1 MIHDEDILRFDVAV
15 NHARL
20 VRGFEDLENT
30 QGHLAR
36 RLDLEPSTGE
46 PTCKRLPDKEFHHD
60 VGVAAFRLSDI
71 VDLQNAG
78 MANASGSLGLEEK
91 ARRKRPMRRLKQHFD
106 CEVLLNEQVPRPK
119 DDAHAAPPQLLDELV
134 FRGKDAANARELIH
148 RATNITGRAS
158 RCPQR
163 GHHEASWVDPRYE
176 GRTMANPAAP
186 HPYSAFVHKVEKPA
200 RYLGGEYG
208 AVTKDWHSVE
218 ARVCLAF
225 PDIYDIGMSHL
236 GFKILYKI
244 LNDDSRTLAERCY
257 APWVDMEK
265 ELRTRELPLLSLE
278 SARPLSDFDVVGFSL
293 QFELTY
299 TNILTMLDLG
309 WIPLLSAERGE
320 DDPLVIAGGPT
331 ATHPEPLATILDAVL
346 IGDGEE
352 RTTEVATLWTQLKRR
367 GVPRAERLRA
377 LAKLPGVYVPSLYAV
392 AIEPETGL
400 EVVTR
405 PLHEEL
411 TLPVRRNMVDDLNR
425 FPFPHDGPVGGP
437 EAIFDRMSIEIA
449 RGCTEG
455 CRFCQAGMIY
465 RPVRERDPE
474 QIVDTLVRAVKE
486 SGYDGVSLTS
496 LSTADYSCIAP
507 LIQKVTEKLAPEKVS
522 LGVSSLRAYGLSEN
536 VLDDMRTVRAS
547 GVTFAPEAG
556 SQRMRDVVNKN
567 VTEEQLMTTAERIF
581 SRGWDSMKLYF
592 MIGLPTEEESDVR
605 EIVRVGKRAREVGK
619 RVRKEASNAGPPK
632 VTVSVSTHVPK
643 PHTPFQ
649 WCAMDTAER
658 VKEKQ
663 GWLLEEVKGAKGVD
677 LRMHD
682 SRTSWLEGVF
692 ARGDRKLG
700 RVLVRAYRSGARF
713 DSWEDQLK
721 IDAWHEAFAAE
732 GITPAAYLGTIPV
745 SARLPWNHIDVGL
758 EEGFL
763 LREYRKALKS
773 RLSPPCGKAAG
784 AFVHHTNLEDATN
797 DTRKLVCYDCGVA
810 CDLSAMKQ
818 ERLVYL
824 DRLGAKLP
832 RVKEPKPL
840 PVVLPAA
847 PPPAATDVPLV
858 AKKKGPSPPPRIVQS
873 HARRVRFSYAKVGP
887 MAFLSHLD
895 LIRALPRSLRRL
907 NVPLFYTS
915 GFHPKPDMMF
925 SPALSLGV
933 ASLAEILDIKL
944 TVDIDP
950 MALCEALTKASPE
963 GLVWNAGVLLG
974 AGDRSVS
981 KAINGARYVVAIP
994 RRALDE
1000 VGGQARLADE
1010 VARIREASDVRVVRR
1025 FERGLAKSVDVKRLL
1040 RALLP
1045 SDPRAEGY
1053 LTRARVAGDFVTLLA
1068 DVTISGDGGVKISEI
1083 MEALFGKKDDGEI
1096 SLPYHA
1102 VRAELGIWHGDSI
1115 VSPVELA
1122 TLRELEAM
1130 ELAASQA
1137 STELAEAAQ
1146 PLSLG

>member
-1 MIHDEDILRFDVAV
+1 
-15 NHARL
+15 
-20 VRGFEDLENT
+20 
-30 QGHLAR
+30 
-36 RLDLEPSTGE
+36 
-46 PTCKRLPDKEFHHD
+46 
-60 VGVAAFRLSDI
+60 
-71 VDLQNAG
+71 
-78 MANASGSLGLEEK
+78 MANSAS
-91 ARRKRPMRRLKQHFD
+91 
-106 CEVLLNEQVPRPK
+106 
-119 DDAHAAPPQLLDELV
+119 
-134 FRGKDAANARELIH
+134 
-148 RATNITGRAS
+148 
-158 RCPQR
+158 
-163 GHHEASWVDPRYE
+163 
-176 GRTMANPAAP
+176 P

-208 AVTKDWHSVE
+208 AVTKAWDSVE

-225 PDIYDIGMSHL
+225 PDVYDIGMSHL

-244 LNDDSRTLAERCY
+244 LNDDPRTLAERCY
-257 APWVDMEK
+257 TPWVDMEK
-265 ELRTRELPLLSLE
+265 ELRDRKLPLLSLE

-309 WIPLLSAERGE
+309 GIPLLSSERGE
-320 DDPLVIAGGPT
+320 GDPLIIAGGPT

-352 RTTEVATLWTQLKRR
+352 RTTDVATLWTDLKRQ
-367 GVPRAERLRA
+367 GVSRAERLLA
-377 LAKLPGVYVPSLYAV
+377 LSKLPGVYVPSLYAV
-392 AIEPETGL
+392 EIEPETGL

-405 PLHEEL
+405 PLHDGL
-411 TLPVRRNMVDDLNR
+411 ALPVRRNMVEDLNR

-486 SGYDGVSLTS
+486 SGYDGVSLTA

-592 MIGLPTEEESDVR
+592 MIGLPTEDESDVR

-649 WCAMDTAER
+649 WCAMDTAEL
-658 VKEKQ
+658 VKQKQ
-663 GWLLEEVKGAKGVD
+663 AWLLEEVKGAKGVD

-682 SRTSWLEGVF
+682 SQTSWLEGVF

-713 DSWEDQLK
+713 DSWEDQLR
-721 IDAWHEAFAAE
+721 IEAWHEAFAAE
-732 GITPAAYLGTIPV
+732 GIRPADYLGTIPV
-745 SARLPWNHIDVGL
+745 SARLPWHHIDVGL

-784 AFVHHTNLEDATN
+784 AFVHHTNLEDATS
-797 DTRKLVCYDCGVA
+797 DSRKLVCYDCGVA
-810 CDLSAMKQ
+810 CDLSAMRE

-832 RVKEPKPL
+832 RVKEPKPQ
-840 PVVLPAA
+840 PAVVLPVE
-847 PPPAATDVPLV
+847 PVRATDQAPSP
-858 AKKKGPSPPPRIVQS
+858 APKKKGPAPPPRIVQS

-895 LIRALPRSLRRL
+895 LIRALPRSLRR
-907 NVPLFYTS
+907 NHIPLFYTS

-950 MALCEALTKASPE
+950 MALCEELTKASPE
-963 GLVWNAGVLLG
+963 GLRWNAGVLLG
-974 AGDRSVS
+974 ANDRSVS
-981 KAINGARYVVAIP
+981 KTINGARYVVGIP
-994 RRALDE
+994 KRALDRI
-1000 VGGQARLADE
+1000 GGEARLHAE
-1010 VARIREASDVRVVRR
+1010 VERVLASSDVRVIRR

-1040 RALLP
+1040 RALVANAP
-1045 SDPRAEGY
+1045 SAPDY
-1053 LTRARVAGDFVTLLA
+1053 LSRARVAGDFATVLA
-1068 DVTISGDGGVKISEI
+1068 DVDISGDGGVKISEI
-1083 MEALFGKKDDGEI
+1083 MEALFGKNDDGEI
-1096 SLPYHA
+1096 AVPYHA
-1102 VRAELGIWHGDSI
+1102 VRAELGTWHNGAI

-1122 TLRELEAM
+1122 TLRELALLE
-1130 ELAASQA
+1130 EAASA
-1137 STELAEAAQ
+1137 SLRETREMREDAPVL
-1146 PLSLG
+1146 PLS